1 MPNKPGPRTP
11 SGKAAVRH
19 NAITHGLRTADIIMP
34 GEFRL
39 VWRRFHD
46 AVVHELAPGT
56 PIERELAS
64 HIASLMWRLRRVPRA
79 EAALVLPRILE
90 QDPLVTAF
98 ARSMDALAQ
107 QLLPPPVG
115 EPHDHGDVDSAHSG
129 DAATPQP
136 NPGAD
141 PIITLMTPVHQA
153 LDHIVR
159 YEAHLT
165 RQLYAAMS
173 YLAALRNARLRA
185 AAIDPSE

>member
-19 NAITHGLRTADIIMP
+19 NAVTHGLRTADIIMP
-34 GEFRL
+34 GEYRL

-46 AVVHELAPGT
+46 AVVHELAPDT

-64 HIASLMWRLRRVPRA
+64 HIATLMWRLRRVPRA

-90 QDPLVTAF
+90 QDPLVAAL
-98 ARSMDALAQ
+98 ARSAAAISAQ
-107 QLLPPPVG
+107 FFPPPVEG
-115 EPHDHGDVDSAHSG
+115 SDDPEDVHSAHPD
-129 DAATPQP
+129 DAAMPPP
-136 NPGAD
+136 NPGQD
-141 PIITLMTPVHQA
+141 PITSLMTPVHQA

-173 YLAALRNARLRA
+173 YLAALRVARQRA
-185 AAIDPSE
+185 QAIDAPE